1 MLSPCVCVLVNLSV
15 CYLFQNGVYT
25 LCVYVLFFP
34 SLFIDHCVTSM
45 CCVLCV
51 SEWRVLH
58 VALSDVLVLHHGV
71 RKCCRPAHLR
81 RVPLCGLD
89 QETHVVYW
97 SVSNTVQ
104 HNTIQCNTI
113 QCNTTQHNTTTQ
125 YNRRRSQ
132 KQQMIRQKERQ
143 DWAEEQERRYR
154 KVRSN
159 WQSWD
164 SRQGGDIR
172 NPPASF
178 RVQYNT
184 IQYNTIQYN
193 TITIQCN
200 TMTMQCNAMQYN
212 TVQCNKIQNCNTA
225 EPLNSVYRNYEYTRC
240 SSPSVSDQLRIYFP
254 RREAGIFL
262 MSPPG
267 LES

>member
-1 MLSPCVCVLVNLSV
+1 MCLLICLCVTCFRMVCILSV
-15 CYLFQNGVYT
+15 YT
-25 LCVYVLFFP
+25 FCFSP

-81 RVPLCGLD
+81 RVSLCGLD

-97 SVSNTVQ
+97 SVYTTVQ
-104 HNTIQCNTI
+104 HNTIQCNAIQYNTI
-113 QCNTTQHNTTTQ
+113 QYNTIQYNTIQYSTTQHNTTTQ

-159 WQSWD
+159 
-164 SRQGGDIR
+164 
-172 NPPASF
+172 
-178 RVQYNT
+178 
-184 IQYNTIQYN
+184 
-193 TITIQCN
+193 
-200 TMTMQCNAMQYN
+200 
-212 TVQCNKIQNCNTA
+212 
-225 EPLNSVYRNYEYTRC
+225 
-240 SSPSVSDQLRIYFP
+240 
-254 RREAGIFL
+254 
-262 MSPPG
+262 
-267 LES
+267 